1 MTGTDLTFEEL
12 SEPTANQR
20 KAFELLE
27 ISIPLS
33 VEVVP
38 LRVELGVAVPLLVPA
53 RW

>member
-33 VEVVP
+33 VVR
-38 LRVELGVAVPLLVPA
+38 LSR
-53 RW
+53 